1 MKTKSV
7 VVSFLLFPVFLLIA
21 IGWNNASAKPTHSET
36 QAEGILYVTPTG
48 TGGCSSW
55 EDACSLHTALIN
67 AQAGEQIWVAAG
79 TYKPDNSD
87 RSATFQLKSG
97 VDVYGGFFGDE
108 AALDERDWVNNLT
121 TLSGEI
127 GDQDEVSDNSHQVV
141 TGNSVTMRLDGFTI
155 TRGNSVG
162 DDYGAAGGMYTTSS
176 TITLKNMI
184 FYDNTGYTSGGLF
197 SYFGSPTLNNVSF
210 SGNVTVAQDG
220 AGQGGGFTCKN
231 CLPELTNV
239 TFSDNYA
246 QFGGGAYIS
255 LPYGDEFS
263 FSLTKVN
270 FTSNSAGEGG
280 GLYFIGNA
288 VMSQVSFSQNYA
300 EYGGGMVSGGPFDGL
315 FEVTN
320 ATFSNNDARM
330 HGGGIQNNFGRLVL
344 TGVTFSGNTAIYGAG
359 IYDLGTS
366 ELINGTFS
374 DNIAIQGAGIYAAI
388 ETTITNATFAGNFG
402 RSGVGLFVTEGG
414 SATVTNSIF
423 WGNHR
428 DQIHGPAVVTFS
440 IVQGGYDGEGN
451 MDTDPRL
458 GSLSYNG
465 GLTLTRLLGANSPAI
480 DAGTPEN
487 CPPTDQR
494 GKTRPIDGDGD
505 GDAGCD
511 MGAYEYVLAA
521 GFTLTVQ
528 TIGGGF
534 VSKSPEKPEYALNEE
549 VTLTPAA
556 LPRGGAFLGWGGAA
570 SGDEVPLTIT
580 ITGNMEIIA
589 NFVEV
594 PLDIFVFHV
603 MPGGDGSC
611 ANWQGACELGTAL
624 RFAEA
629 GDQIWVAEGYHTLP
643 YFQNSFSPV
652 PTLTFELKSGVSVY
666 GGFFGDE
673 LWLAERH
680 WKAHEAILSGNGRG
694 HVVVTAN
701 GVDGDTVF
709 DGFTVT
715 DGSLG
720 MDLTNSNLTVSNSLI
735 SANSQGM
742 VIADGS
748 NATIREVVMIGNGGT
763 DTFYGGGVIIIRSN
777 PLLTNVA
784 IVANVADYGGGMEV
798 EWDSHPMLTNVAFIS
813 NEADHSGGGLYVR
826 PTTPVSWVTLNN
838 VTFSGNRAIAG
849 AGGGLSV
856 NSYCCAS
863 GTNVT
868 FYANNA
874 AGYVD
879 GNGDEHFGGAIFN
892 ACVTTSSFVNA
903 IFWGNTSDQ
912 IDNIAIATPVGITYS
927 DIQDGY
933 EGEGNIDTD
942 PLLLGLADNGGFTQ
956 THALG
961 SGSPAI
967 DTGSSTVCPP
977 NDQRGYPRPIDG
989 DGDGIA
995 RCDMGAYEYGL
1006 AFFRYLPIIL
1016 R

>member
-7 VVSFLLFPVFLLIA
+7 ALTFLLFPVFLFVA
-21 IGWNNASAKPTHSET
+21 IGWNNASANSTNSQT
-36 QAEGILYVTPTG
+36 NTYILYVTPTG
-48 TGGCSSW
+48 TGDCSSW
-55 EDACSLHTALIN
+55 ENACSLHTALSN
-67 AQAGEQIWVAAG
+67 ALAGDQIWVATG
-79 TYKPDNSD
+79 TYKPDSSD
-87 RSATFQLKSG
+87 RSATFQLKNG

-108 AALDERDWVNNLT
+108 TALDERDWVNNPT

-127 GDQDEVSDNSHQVV
+127 GDQDEVTDNSLRVV
-141 TGNSVTMRLDGFTI
+141 TGLSVIMRMDGFTI

-162 DDYGAAGGMYTTSS
+162 DEYGVAGGMYTNSS
-176 TITLKNMI
+176 TIMLRNMI
-184 FYDNTGYTSGGLF
+184 FFDNKGYTSGGLY
-197 SYFGSPTLNNVSF
+197 SYYGSPTLINVTF
-210 SGNVTVAQDG
+210 SGNIALAQDG
-220 AGQGGGFTCKN
+220 VGQGGGFACKM
-231 CLPELTNV
+231 CLPVLTNV

-255 LPYGDEFS
+255 TPYGDEYS
-263 FSLTKVN
+263 FSLTRVN

-288 VMSQVSFSQNYA
+288 VMNQVSFSQNHA

-330 HGGGIQNNFGRLVL
+330 HGGGIQNNYGRLDL

-366 ELINGTFS
+366 ELTNVTFS
-374 DNIAIQGAGIYAAI
+374 DNIAIKGAGIYATS

-402 RSGVGLFVTEGG
+402 RTGAGLF
-414 SATVTNSIF
+414 SAEAANAVVTNSIF
-423 WGNHR
+423 WGNNR
-428 DQIHGPAVVTFS
+428 DQIHGPAAVTFS
-440 IVQGGYDGEGN
+440 TVQGGYAGEGN
-451 MDTDPRL
+451 VDLDPRL
-458 GSLSYNG
+458 GSLSDNG
-465 GLTLTRLLGANSPAI
+465 GLTLTRLLGAYSPAI
-480 DAGTPEN
+480 DAGRLES
-487 CPPTDQR
+487 CPPSDQR
-494 GKTRPIDGDGD
+494 GQTRPVDGDGD
-505 GDAGCD
+505 GGAGCD
-511 MGAYEYVLAA
+511 MGAYEYVPAA
-521 GFTLTVQ
+521 GYTLSVQ
-528 TIGGGF
+528 TVGGGT
-534 VSKSPEKPEYALNEE
+534 VSKSPDKPEYALNET

-556 LPRGGAFLGWGGAA
+556 LPRGGAFWGWGGAA
-570 SGDEVPLTIT
+570 SGDEAPLTVT
-580 ITGNMEIIA
+580 ITGDMEIIA

-594 PLDIFVFHV
+594 PLDVFVFHAK
-603 MPGGDGSC
+603 PGGEGTC
-611 ANWQGACELGTAL
+611 VNWQGACELGTAL

-629 GDQIWVAEGYHTLP
+629 GDQIWVAEGSHMLP
-643 YFQNSFSPV
+643 YRQDTYSPLS
-652 PTLTFELKSGVSVY
+652 LTFALKSGVSAF
-666 GGFFGDE
+666 GGFGGDE
-673 LWLAERH
+673 LWLDERD
-680 WKAHEAILSGNGRG
+680 WKAHETILSGDGQG
-694 HVVVTAN
+694 YVVVSAN
-701 GVDGDTVF
+701 GVEEDTVF

-720 MDLTNSNLTVSNSLI
+720 MDLRDSDLTISNSLI
-735 SANSQGM
+735 SNNAQGM
-742 VIADGS
+742 EIAQGS

-763 DTFYGGGVIIIRSN
+763 DTFYGGGVIINRSN

-784 IVANVADYGGGMEV
+784 IVANVAEYGGGMEV

-813 NEADHSGGGLYVR
+813 NEADHSGGGLFVR
-826 PTTPVSWVTLNN
+826 PTTPASWVTLNN

-868 FYANNA
+868 FYANDA

-879 GNGDEHFGGAIFN
+879 DNGDEHYGGAIFN
-892 ACVTTSSFVNA
+892 ACVTTSSFVNS
-903 IFWGNTSDQ
+903 IFWGNTPDQ
-912 IDNIAIATPVGITYS
+912 IDNIAIATPIDITYS

-961 SGSPAI
+961 EGSPAI
-967 DTGSSTVCPP
+967 DAGSPTVCPP
-977 NDQRGYPRPIDG
+977 TDQRGYPRPFDG

-995 RCDMGAYEYGL
+995 RCDMGAYEFGS